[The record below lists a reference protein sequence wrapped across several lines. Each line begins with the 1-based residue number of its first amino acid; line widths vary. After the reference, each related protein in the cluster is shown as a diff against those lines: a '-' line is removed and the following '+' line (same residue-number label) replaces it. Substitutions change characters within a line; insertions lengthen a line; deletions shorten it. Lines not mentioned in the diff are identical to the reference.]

1 MKAISLT
8 VFFMLIFSSIFSQ
21 NENISAIP
29 KFGYIFSESSLFGNF
44 SDLNLILE
52 TNKINQ
58 LENNIGRSSFGIY
71 FRNAEKSSYSW
82 IHFGHYNA
90 KNKSE
95 NENLDSDLKG
105 WDLNFG
111 YNYNLLKNNQ
121 ATLLYPKIGFGLTN
135 YQLDIINTS
144 YSNSGF
150 TQLIDSLSGSATF
163 KSNQIFYT
171 DLGLGFEKR
180 LRVQYID
187 IYLGLNLSYV
197 INFNHLKWKTLQE
210 IEVNSMPTIKTN
222 GFKINFVGR
231 FEINWKKFEEH
242 NSEKINNF
250 NLQNN

>member
-1 MKAISLT
+1 
-8 VFFMLIFSSIFSQ
+8 MLIFSFVFSQ

-29 KFGYIFSESSLFGNF
+29 KFGYIFSESSLFVNF
-44 SDLNLILE
+44 SDLNVSLE

-82 IHFGHYNA
+82 IQFGHYLS

-144 YSNSGF
+144 YSNNGF
-150 TQLIDSLSGSATF
+150 TQLIDSLSGSVTF

-171 DLGLGFEKR
+171 DLGLGFEKS
-180 LRVQYID
+180 LRVQSID

-197 INFNHLKWKTLQE
+197 INFNNLKWKTLQE
-210 IEVNSMPTIKTN
+210 TEVNSMPTIKTN
-222 GFKINFVGR
+222 GIKINLVGR
-231 FEINWKKFEEH
+231 FEINWKKFENH

-250 NLQNN
+250 DLPNN